1 SIKTKGDGSKTNTNT
16 KVYRKIS
23 NIFRKEKINIA
34 DAKSEVK
41 GLLDEVKPSKPSV
54 LNSQKVFYT
63 GQKDKSQNDTKA
75 RRLTKHILVNLEIS
89 RRRKTSEN
97 TANKA
102 LKPIYDY
109 SIEHIIDKKDQ
120 VDNVLQIGNLILLEQ
135 SVHTSSTN
143 KKKMY
148 MKSEV
153 HLIKDLLADFD
164 IDTFNSKNI
173 KQRQKDLLS
182 EYYDF
187 VTKDNMK

>member
-1 SIKTKGDGSKTNTNT
+1 M
-16 KVYRKIS
+16 R
-23 NIFRKEKINIA
+23 F
-34 DAKSEVK
+34 
-41 GLLDEVKPSKPSV
+41 
-54 LNSQKVFYT
+54 
-63 GQKDKSQNDTKA
+63 
-75 RRLTKHILVNLEIS
+75 LEGV
-89 RRRKTSEN
+89 KTSEN